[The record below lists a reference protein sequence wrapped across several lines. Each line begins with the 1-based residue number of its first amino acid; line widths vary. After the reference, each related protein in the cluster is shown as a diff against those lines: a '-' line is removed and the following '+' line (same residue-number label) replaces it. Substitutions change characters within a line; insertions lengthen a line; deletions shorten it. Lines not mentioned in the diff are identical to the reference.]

1 MHARPSPPTL
11 RFATLAPPPS
21 RAVIGTAGAGFSLN
35 VQIPSPP
42 YTEVVL
48 FDHGYARVM
57 LHNATALEWTFI
69 EDVAGAV
76 VDRMWIIQENQ

>member
-1 MHARPSPPTL
+1 
-11 RFATLAPPPS
+11 
-21 RAVIGTAGAGFSLN
+21 VIGTAGAGFSLN
-35 VQIPSPP
+35 IQIPSPP
-42 YTEVVL
+42 FTEVVL

-57 LHNATALEWTFI
+57 LHNSSHLEWTFI